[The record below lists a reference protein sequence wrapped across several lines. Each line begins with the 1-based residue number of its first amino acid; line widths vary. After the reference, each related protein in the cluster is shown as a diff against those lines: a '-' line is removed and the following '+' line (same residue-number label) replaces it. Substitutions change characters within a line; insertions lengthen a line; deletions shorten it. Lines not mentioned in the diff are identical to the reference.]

1 MRRCDVLVI
10 GGGPAGAT
18 AAILLARAGRSV
30 VVLEKAAFP
39 RRKVCGEFIAPSGIG
54 LLRELG
60 LGERF
65 DAAAGPEIRRIAL
78 LGQERRFEAP
88 MPRFRPDAPYP
99 RALERETLDSMLLA
113 QAARC
118 GAEVLQPFKAKALTR
133 TPQGFLCRGAPAFE
147 IEARAVV
154 AAHGSWEHGPLVT
167 QPPRLVPAASD
178 LLSFKAH
185 LRDASLPPNT
195 IVLMP
200 FPGGYAGLVERA
212 AGGATFACCVRRDV
226 LEGLRVP
233 GVPAGESVF
242 RHVMKTD
249 SRARWLAAGP
259 LRPGV
264 RPLCRGGVF
273 VVGNAAGEAHPV
285 VGEGI
290 AMAMHSA
297 ALLCTPLLASLQSAY
312 SETAVARA
320 YTRRW
325 RRHIALRL
333 WISAR
338 LAALAMRPAAAE
350 RVLGYAPSLLTLA
363 ARIKMGWG
371 QGMGSG

>member
-78 LGQERRFEAP
+78 LSQERQLDAP
-88 MPRFRPDAPYP
+88 MPRFLPDAPYP
-99 RALERETLDSMLLA
+99 RALARETLDALLLEH
-113 QAARC
+113 AARC
-118 GAEVLQPFKAKALTR
+118 GAEVLQPVKAKALIR
-133 TPQGFLCRGAPAFE
+133 TSGGIVCRGTPPLE
-147 IEARAVV
+147 IEARAVI
-154 AAHGSWEHGPLVT
+154 AAHGSWEPGPLAT
-167 QPPRLVPAASD
+167 QPPHLVPAPSD
-178 LLSFKAH
+178 LLAFKAH
-185 LRDASLPPNT
+185 LRGAAPPNT
-195 IVLMP
+195 IVLLP
-200 FPGGYAGLVERA
+200 FPGGYAGLVEHG
-212 AGGATFACCVRRDV
+212 AGNTTFACCVRRDT
-226 LEGLRVP
+226 LQGLRAR

-242 RHVMKTD
+242 RHVMKAE
-249 SRARWLAAGP
+249 SRAAWLAAGP
-259 LRPGV
+259 LRPGL
-264 RPLCRGGVF
+264 RPLYRDGVF
-273 VVGNAAGEAHPV
+273 AIGNAAGEAHPV

-297 ALLCTPLLASLQSAY
+297 ALLCGPLIASLQSGYCEA
-312 SETAVARA
+312 AVARA
-320 YTRRW
+320 YARRW
-325 RRHIALRL
+325 RRDIAFRL
-333 WISAR
+333 WVSAR
-338 LAALAMRPAAAE
+338 FAALAMRPAAAE